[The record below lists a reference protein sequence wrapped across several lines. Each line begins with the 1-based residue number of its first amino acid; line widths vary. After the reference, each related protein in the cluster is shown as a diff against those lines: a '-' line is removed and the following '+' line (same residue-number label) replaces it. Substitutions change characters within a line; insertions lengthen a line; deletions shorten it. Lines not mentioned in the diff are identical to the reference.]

1 VLVLS
6 NLAGAARELTAA
18 LQINP
23 YDPRA
28 LGHALQTALTMSL
41 GERRERHQQLLA
53 GLRERSIS
61 AWTDSFVTTLRSAP
75 KAPLARAA
83 G

>member
-1 VLVLS
+1 LS
-6 NLAGAARELTAA
+6 NLAGAACELTAA

-28 LGHALQTALTMSL
+28 LGHALQTALTMPL
-41 GERRERHQQLLA
+41 GERRERHVQLLVA
-53 GLRERSIS
+53 LRESSIDVWVDRFL
-61 AWTDSFVTTLRSAP
+61 AALKAAP
-75 KAPLARAA
+75 RAPFARLA